1 MHQLLTT
8 GKISTLLLVFAIIL
22 SSCSGESTVY
32 TLESEATPP
41 EGGEV
46 SPATGE
52 YEDGTR
58 VEVQATANEGWV
70 FDSWQGDV
78 SGADNPAVVTMD
90 SDKIFTALFQPR
102 EYPLD
107 ITVDGGGTVEES
119 IVEEKRKEYEPG
131 TVVELNAVADEGWRF
146 VEWQGDLNGSENPQ
160 QITVDDA
167 KSVTAVFERRDYP
180 LTINMDGEGNVQE
193 EVIENPSKDYA
204 YQTVVELTA
213 TPAEGWEFDR
223 WEGDIEGS
231 DNPQQITVDGEK
243 AVTAVFERIGFDLN
257 ITVNGEGSVNE
268 ELIEEPSKSYAS
280 GSVVELTAEPAD
292 GWRFVSWE
300 GDLSGDDNPQQIT
313 VDEEKNVTAI
323 FERRDYPLNISTD
336 GDGSV
341 SEQVVESPAK
351 DYAYQTVVE
360 LTATPA
366 EGWDFARWEGDLTG
380 SENPQQITVDGEKN
394 VTAVFERN
402 TFDLTIETTGQGS
415 VNESVSKNP
424 AKTSSYAFGTVV
436 ELTADPDDGWEFT
449 EWQGDLSGSSNPEE
463 ITIDGNKN
471 VIALFEEAEYSLEVI
486 IEGAEFGSV
495 DVDPEKD
502 FYRFGDEVE
511 LTANPGELTAFK
523 EWSGDISGSENPK
536 TITVNGDLE
545 ITAIY
550 GSRPSVETGD
560 YSDMRVSSVNASG
573 SVTDDGG
580 FPVTE
585 RGICWSTDSFPNF
598 SDNCIESGSG
608 TGSFNEEITGLI
620 QGSTYYINAYATN
633 EAGTQFG
640 GPVEF
645 TAGYVSHGFI
655 NGVTPSDD
663 NMYDNLSYKLVESE
677 WKGGV
682 GKIWIERNL
691 GSTGAVKTVDDTN
704 GYRAGW
710 YFQFNRKQ
718 GYFHDGS
725 TRVPSNSFEEV
736 DENSDWDIDNDPC
749 RAAFGGDWR
758 IPTRQEVDDYYNAP
772 ASDDGASGGDIDDAF
787 ASLLRLHAAA
797 FLTPNGNRSSLVGD
811 LTAMWS
817 SDENDNDQAYGLLI
831 STSGGGVNNAYSKSS
846 ALPIRCVKD

>member
-1 MHQLLTT
+1 MHQQRAL
-8 GKISTLLLVFAIIL
+8 GKISSLLVIFAVIL
-22 SSCSGESTVY
+22 SSCSSESTVY

-41 EGGEV
+41 EGGQV
-46 SPATGE
+46 TPASGE
-52 YEDGTR
+52 YEEGAR
-58 VEVQATANEGWV
+58 IEVQATANEGWV
-70 FDSWQGDV
+70 FDSWQGDI
-78 SGADNPAVVTMD
+78 SGSNNPAVVTMD

-107 ITVDGGGTVEES
+107 ITVDGGGSVEET

-131 TVVELNAVADEGWRF
+131 TVVELNAVADDGWRF
-146 VEWQGDLNGSENPQ
+146 VEWQGDLQGNDNPQ
-160 QITVDDA
+160 QITVDEA
-167 KSVTAVFERRDYP
+167 KNVTAVFERRDYP
-180 LTINMDGEGNVQE
+180 LTVNTEGEGSVE
-193 EVIENPSKDYA
+193 EVVVETPAKTDYEFE
-204 YQTVVELTA
+204 TVVELTA
-213 TPAEGWEFDR
+213 TPAEGWEFER

-243 AVTAVFERIGFDLN
+243 TVTAVFERIGFDLN
-257 ITVNGEGSVNE
+257 ITVNGEGTVNE
-268 ELIEEPSKSYAS
+268 ELIDEPSKSYAS
-280 GSVVELTAEPAD
+280 QSVVELTAEPAE
-292 GWRFVSWE
+292 GWQFVRWE
-300 GDLSGDDNPQQIT
+300 GDLTGNDNPQQIT
-313 VDEEKNVTAI
+313 IDEEKNVTAV

-341 SEQVVESPAK
+341 GEEVIETPAK
-351 DYAYQTVVE
+351 DYTYETVVE

-366 EGWDFARWEGDLTG
+366 EGWDFARWEGDLSG

-402 TFDLTIETTGQGS
+402 TFDLTIETTGQGG

-463 ITIDGNKN
+463 ITIDGNKT
-471 VIALFEEAEYSLEVI
+471 VTAVFDEAEYSLTVTT
-486 IEGAEFGSV
+486 EGTEYG
-495 DVDPEKD
+495 DVDIDPVKD
-502 FYRFGDEVE
+502 VYLYGDEVE
-511 LTANPGELTAFK
+511 LTANPGELTVFK
-523 EWSGDISGSENPK
+523 EWGGDISGSENPK
-536 TITVNGDLE
+536 MITVNGDLE

-598 SDNCIESGSG
+598 SDSCIESGSG
-608 TGSFNEEITGLI
+608 TGLFNEEITGLI
-620 QGSTYYINAYATN
+620 QGTTYYINAYATN

-655 NGVTPSDD
+655 NGLTPSADSQFE
-663 NMYDNLSYKLVESE
+663 NRSYKLVESN
-677 WKGGV
+677 WKGGEN
-682 GKIWIERNL
+682 KIWIELNL
-691 GSTGAVKTVDDTN
+691 GARDYVKDVTDDT
-704 GYRAGW
+704 GIRAGW

-725 TRVPSNSFEEV
+725 SRTPGDPFDDI
-736 DENSDWDIDNDPC
+736 DESTDWDIDNDPC

-758 IPTRQEVDDYYNAP
+758 VPTQNEWAAFRI
-772 ASDDGASGGDIDDAF
+772 ASSSDGGMDSGNRDDAF
-787 ASLLRLHAAA
+787 SSLLRLHATG
-797 FLTPNGNRSSLVGD
+797 LLDNSGNVSTRGLNGYY
-811 LTAMWS
+811 WS
-817 SDENDNDQAYGLLI
+817 SDETSNENGRGIYFSSSGSDLL
-831 STSGGGVNNAYSKSS
+831 TNMSKS
-846 ALPIRCVKD
+846 AAFTVRCVKD